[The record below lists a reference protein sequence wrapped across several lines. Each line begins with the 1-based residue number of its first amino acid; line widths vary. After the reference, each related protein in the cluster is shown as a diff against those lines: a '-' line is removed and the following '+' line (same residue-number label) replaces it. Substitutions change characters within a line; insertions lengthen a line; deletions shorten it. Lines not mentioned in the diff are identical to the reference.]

1 MNILKKRVNGTSIV
15 LVGEK
20 MYTRTDVSDS
30 LWIEILEQI
39 DKVNS
44 VCEDSEELAKEMEN
58 LMLLIDPERVKKVA
72 KQAEVLETAI
82 RIGGLEPVKEDR
94 LRKAKRMTDI
104 SGIFEHDDDG
114 LIYLKGFD
122 HVMPKIMVDAILDA
136 HYNPNSQ
143 YTVSSLLNFWKYLLL
158 NPDKHVRQGLFE
170 WIKTGKFAITED
182 GNIISYRN
190 VDIKQKAANIKL
202 YDFVM
207 ESVGKV
213 KRWKKSP
220 KNYEVYES
228 FPVGHDSVYVLSES
242 NRNKRDKLIGN
253 LQDLSESVSKE
264 GGDKTIYEPQHKGPY
279 GQTIIIGEPV
289 SMPRSE
295 CDNDPYS
302 SCSRGLHA
310 KSVNYGLS
318 LGSEVLVTLVNPY
331 NVVAIPTHDV
341 TKFRCCEY
349 LPVARAEHENG
360 RLVEFE
366 PGTYD
371 LPYNGIEN
379 LSKLLGTKSLAE
391 LKATGEISDEISDDD
406 MSAVMTI
413 ATEVIGKRVVKVQ

>member
-44 VCEDSEELAKEMEN
+44 VCEDSEKLAEEMEC

-72 KQAEVLETAI
+72 KQAEVLEIAI
-82 RIGGLEPVKEDR
+82 RVGGLEPVKEDR

-220 KNYEVYES
+220 KNY
-228 FPVGHDSVYVLSES
+228 SVYNES
-242 NRNKRDKLIGN
+242 GEYKITELGKYTSNGKFIGN
-253 LQDLSESVSKE
+253 LHDLSESVSKE

-295 CDNDPYS
+295 CDNDPMS
-302 SCSRGLHA
+302 SCSRGLHQ
-310 KSVNYGLS
+310 KSISYGMGFGNES
-318 LGSEVLVTLVNPY
+318 LVCLTNPY
-331 NVVAIPTHDV
+331 NVVAIPNGEFN
-341 TKFRCCEY
+341 KFRCCEY
-349 LPVARAEHENG
+349 LPVAKAEIKDG
-360 RLVEFE
+360 QIVEFE